1 MVVYNFKKI
10 ETVPTA
16 KDFIDVILSK
26 TQRKTPTVVH
36 PGYNIVRIRQFY
48 MRKVK
53 YTHMNYHDK
62 LTQILTDFPRLD
74 DIHPFYAD
82 LVNVL
87 YDRDHFKLALG
98 QLNLAKQLIDRVG
111 RDYVK
116 LLKYGDSLYRCKSLK
131 RAALGRMCTVMKRQK
146 GALEYLEQVR
156 QHMMRLPA
164 IDPATRTIII
174 AGYPNVGKSSFMNR
188 VTRANVDVQ
197 PCALLS
203 PLQRVTRRR
212 SHPPTSSSCGQ
223 VRLHHQVSLRRPL
236 GLQVPPLAGHR
247 HAWRARQAAR
257 GAKHDRDA
265 VHHRSRAPAVLRPL
279 CPRHLRGVRPL
290 DR

>member
-1 MVVYNFKKI
+1 
-10 ETVPTA
+10 
-16 KDFIDVILSK
+16 
-26 TQRKTPTVVH
+26 
-36 PGYNIVRIRQFY
+36 
-48 MRKVK
+48 
-53 YTHMNYHDK
+53 MNYHDK

-82 LVNVL
+82 LINVL

-156 QHMMRLPA
+156 QHMMRLPS

-174 AGYPNVGKSSFMNR
+174 AGAPSAQH
-188 VTRANVDVQ
+188 RA
-197 PCALLS
+197 
-203 PLQRVTRRR
+203 RR
-212 SHPPTSSSCGQ
+212 S
-223 VRLHHQVSLRRPL
+223 LR
-236 GLQVPPLAGHR
+236 
-247 HAWRARQAAR
+247 AAR
-257 GAKHDRDA
+257 TCPSRISFRRLPQRRQVFLHEPRDA
-265 VHHRSRAPAVLRPL
+265 RKR
-279 CPRHLRGVRPL
+279 
-290 DR
+290 

>member
-1 MVVYNFKKI
+1 MRRRARALRPRRRALAAARLTRVHARRSFKKI
-10 ETVPTA
+10 EAVPTA
-16 KDFIDVILSK
+16 QQFIDVVLSK

-53 YTHMNYHDK
+53 YTHTNYHEK

-98 QLNLAKQLIDRVG
+98 QMNIARQLIDRVG

-116 LLKYGDSLYRCKSLK
+116 LLKYGDSLYRCKALK

-156 QHMMRLPA
+156 QHMMRLPS
-164 IDPATRTIII
+164 IDPTTRTIII
-174 AGYPNVGKSSFMNR
+174 AGYPNVGKSSFMNK
-188 VTRANVDVQ
+188 
-197 PCALLS
+197 
-203 PLQRVTRRR
+203 
-212 SHPPTSSSCGQ
+212 
-223 VRLHHQVSLRRPL
+223 VSFLF
-236 GLQVPPLAGHR
+236 
-247 HAWRARQAAR
+247 AA
-257 GAKHDRDA
+257 K
-265 VHHRSRAPAVLRPL
+265 PLRPSDPSGRVRTPSGPWQRPSDK
-279 CPRHLRGVRPL
+279 PR
-290 DR
+290 